1 MRILE
6 KIKGRWQRRIARIR
20 KEPWKAVRRAL
31 VLIYLLYTCIMFF
44 TPIKYYCMIHTVL
57 SSSAIYRKKS
67 DVDVDFSKTAIA
79 NMPGIQNW
87 VCERLTPTRDYTFSV
102 NEKALTL
109 NYFSGVYLRLTPGFM
124 GQYHIHITTMNIET
138 RNGETTSSGPMA
150 AYGYRCWYN
159 PFLLSWRFTSP

>member
-57 SSSAIYRKKS
+57 SSSAIYRKKT

-79 NMPGIQNW
+79 
-87 VCERLTPTRDYTFSV
+87 
-102 NEKALTL
+102 
-109 NYFSGVYLRLTPGFM
+109 LR
-124 GQYHIHITTMNIET
+124 ITC
-138 RNGETTSSGPMA
+138 S
-150 AYGYRCWYN
+150 
-159 PFLLSWRFTSP
+159 